1 MIQQSRL
8 IGLFDILGFSTRLK
22 AAGLAQVRRRLRA
35 LIRAIR
41 TQALTN
47 SSPNIQPEDDD
58 NLESARFIFDSVLL
72 VSNPTNELRHVHNFI
87 FASISLLEFGFNHHF
102 PFRGSITLSD
112 IFSDE
117 ETGVI
122 IGDQF
127 PELRDAEKMQ
137 EWSGCFIHPKACD
150 LVFDSIMGN
159 IDPEEKKRSPLGS
172 DAFHWLKVPIKD
184 SFARWRPLNAWCLNW
199 ASLLEEKALPV
210 GLRYM
215 KKQAAKLA
223 NTKQYLAHIRSLPND
238 LIPVKGSVPKGTMVK
253 AIKSR
258 YGFRT
263 VLVDK
268 TGNAVPIRSGK
279 LKFAVAS
286 GDWQPIEECEI
297 FLGKDPSDN
306 LG

>member
-1 MIQQSRL
+1 MIKRQRL
-8 IGLFDILGFSTRLK
+8 VGLFDILGFSTRLK
-22 AAGLAQVRRRLRA
+22 TYELPQVRRHLRA

-47 SSPNIQPEDDD
+47 SLPNIPADDD
-58 NLESARFIFDSVLL
+58 DHLESARFVFDSVLL
-72 VSNPTNELRHVHNFI
+72 VSHPTKDRRHVHDFI
-87 FASISLLEFGFNHHF
+87 FASIALLEFGFKHHC

-112 IFSDE
+112 VFIDE
-117 ETGVI
+117 ETGLV

-137 EWSGCFIHPKACD
+137 EWSGCFIHPKASS

-159 IDPEEKKRSPLGS
+159 IEYKKKKRFPSGS
-172 DAFHWLKVPIKD
+172 DAFHWLEVPIKD
-184 SFARWRPLNAWCLNW
+184 SSAKWRPLNAWCLNW
-199 ASLLEEKALPV
+199 AHLLEERVLPV

-215 KKQAAKLA
+215 EKQALKLA
-223 NTKQYLAHIRSLPND
+223 NTQRYLTYVRSLPND

-268 TGNAVPIRSGK
+268 MGNAVPIRSGK

-286 GDWQPIEECEI
+286 GDSQPVEECEI
-297 FLGKDPSDN
+297 FLGKQTNED